1 MSTSNKRIIILGA
14 GYGGIFL
21 ATNVARY
28 MKEKTGE
35 IILVD
40 KNPYH
45 QLLQEIH
52 LVAAGFR
59 TANDV
64 KIPILGLIEGMNIK
78 SIQSTV
84 KQIRPDT
91 NQVILESAKIHYD
104 LLIICLGA
112 TTKYFDIKGAE
123 ENSLPLRSITDAS
136 LIYDRISSIVNSKKK
151 QSVVIVGGGATGVS
165 LGGALSDFINENRKS
180 DSISVTII
188 EALPTILSGWDKRL
202 VMKVEEVLLEK
213 GIRIIKR
220 SPVAKVE
227 KNADGSDDDGNNDI
241 FLSDEGKSKIQSSLT
256 IWTAGIKGYNIPI
269 NPEVEKTKDGKII
282 LNEFCQIDRYPNV
295 FSIGDIAAVRDDTGK
310 LYPPIAQIAVREAKY
325 LSDLIPKHFGNEDTS
340 AASHPLSVDKKFE
353 YTINVQLISLG
364 NDDYVGFIN
373 NHVIS
378 GNLAKLVEEFSQSAY
393 IKTLKSGGR
402 DVLNTSLYG
411 DDTFSH
417 ILSGITFAQFTFVK
431 WLKNIAYYRRLMD
444 PIVKDNSN

>member
-1 MSTSNKRIIILGA
+1 VGTPNKRIVILGA

-35 IILVD
+35 VILVD
-40 KNPYH
+40 RNPYH

-64 KIPILGLIEGMNIK
+64 KIPILTLIAGMNIK
-78 SIQSTV
+78 FILSAV

-91 NQVILESAKIHYD
+91 SLVVLESTKIHYD
-104 LLIICLGA
+104 LLIVCLGA
-112 TTKYFDIKGAE
+112 STKYFNIKGAE

-136 LIYDRISSIVNSKKK
+136 LIYDRVSSIVNSDKK

-165 LGGALSDFINENRKS
+165 LGGALSDFINESKKS
-180 DSISVTII
+180 DSVSVTII
-188 EALPTILSGWDKRL
+188 EALPTILSGWDERL
-202 VMKVEEVLLEK
+202 VKKVEEVLREK
-213 GIRIIKR
+213 GISIITS

-227 KNADGSDDDGNNDI
+227 NGDGDGNDI
-241 FLSDEGKSKIQSSLT
+241 CLSDGKSKIHSSLT
-256 IWTAGIKGYNIPI
+256 IWTAGIKGYDIPI

-282 LNEFCQIDRYPNV
+282 LNESCQIDRYPNV
-295 FSIGDIAAVRDDTGK
+295 FSIGDIAAVRDDNGK
-310 LYPPIAQIAVREAKY
+310 LYPPLAQIAVREAKY
-325 LSDLIPKHFGNEDTS
+325 LSNLIPKHFIANGDADAT
-340 AASHPLSVDKKFE
+340 PLSTDEKFE
-353 YTINVQLISLG
+353 YTIKVQLISLG
-364 NDDYVGFIN
+364 NDDYVGFFN

-378 GNLAKLVEEFSQSAY
+378 GNLARLLEEFSMSAY

-402 DVLNTSLYG
+402 DIMNTSLYG
-411 DDTFSH
+411 DDIFSH
-417 ILSGITFAQFTFVK
+417 LVSGITFARFTFVK
-431 WLKNIAYYRRLMD
+431 WLKNIA
-444 PIVKDNSN
+444 

>member
-21 ATNVARY
+21 ATNIARY
-28 MKEKTGE
+28 MKEKIGE
-35 IILVD
+35 VILVD
-40 KNPYH
+40 RNPYH

-52 LVAAGFR
+52 LVASGFR

-64 KIPILGLIEGMNIK
+64 KIPILGLIAGMNIK
-78 SIQSTV
+78 FIQSTV

-91 NQVILESAKIHYD
+91 NLVVLESTKIHYD

-112 TTKYFDIKGAE
+112 STKYFNIKGAE
-123 ENSLPLRSITDAS
+123 ENSLPLRSVSDAS
-136 LIYDRISSIVNSKKK
+136 LIHDRVSSIVNSDKK

-165 LGGALSDFINENRKS
+165 LAGALSDFINESKKS
-180 DSISVTII
+180 DSVSVTIT
-188 EALPTILSGWDKRL
+188 EALPTILSGWDKSL
-202 VMKVEEVLLEK
+202 VKKVEEVLHEK
-213 GIRIIKR
+213 GIRIITN

-227 KNADGSDDDGNNDI
+227 NAAGDGNDICLSDDD
-241 FLSDEGKSKIQSSLT
+241 SKSKIHSSLI

-269 NPEVEKTKDGKII
+269 NPEVERTKDGKII

-310 LYPPIAQIAVREAKY
+310 LYPPLAQIAVREAKY
-325 LSDLIPKHFGNEDTS
+325 LSNLIPKHFIAKDDTG
-340 AASHPLSVDKKFE
+340 AAPLSVDEKFE
-353 YTINVQLISLG
+353 YNIKVQLISLG
-364 NDDYVGFIN
+364 NDDYVGFFN

-378 GNLAKLVEEFSQSAY
+378 GNLARLVEEFSKTEY

-402 DVLNTSLYG
+402 DVMNTSIYE
-411 DDTFSH
+411 DDIFSH
-417 ILSGITFAQFTFVK
+417 IVSGITFARFTFVK
-431 WLKNIAYYRRLMD
+431 WLKNIASAN
-444 PIVKDNSN
+444 I

>member
-21 ATNVARY
+21 ATNIARY
-28 MKEKTGE
+28 MKEKIGE
-35 IILVD
+35 VILVD
-40 KNPYH
+40 RNPYH

-64 KIPILGLIEGMNIK
+64 KIPISRLIAGMNIK
-78 SIQSTV
+78 FIQSTV

-91 NQVILESAKIHYD
+91 NLIVLESTEIHYD

-112 TTKYFDIKGAE
+112 STKYFNIKGAE

-136 LIYDRISSIVNSKKK
+136 LIYDRVSSIVNSDKK

-165 LGGALSDFINENRKS
+165 LGGALSDFINESKKS
-180 DSISVTII
+180 DSVSVTII
-188 EALPTILSGWDKRL
+188 EALPTILSGWDERL
-202 VMKVEEVLLEK
+202 VKKVEEVLREK
-213 GIRIIKR
+213 GIRIITS

-227 KNADGSDDDGNNDI
+227 NADCDGNDI
-241 FLSDEGKSKIQSSLT
+241 CITDGKSKIHSSLT
-256 IWTAGIKGYNIPI
+256 IWTAGIKGYDISI

-310 LYPPIAQIAVREAKY
+310 LYPPLAQIAVREAKY
-325 LSDLIPKHFGNEDTS
+325 LSNLIPKHFIANDDTG
-340 AASHPLSVDKKFE
+340 AAPLSINEKFE
-353 YTINVQLISLG
+353 YSIKVQLISLG
-364 NDDYVGFIN
+364 SDDYVGFFD

-378 GNLAKLVEEFSQSAY
+378 GNLARLVEEFSKSAY
-393 IKTLKSGGR
+393 IKTLESGGR
-402 DVLNTSLYG
+402 DVMNTSIYE
-411 DDTFSH
+411 DDIISH
-417 ILSGITFAQFTFVK
+417 IMSGITFARFTFVR
-431 WLKNIAYYRRLMD
+431 WLKNIASAN
-444 PIVKDNSN
+444 V